1 LNNNDVRQISLIK
14 ISIIESG
21 ERNLENHSKFRVA
34 IIGSGVSGS
43 AAAYF
48 LHKSLGDQVEIVVF
62 EKEDRIGGR
71 IRSIKVGDEEWETG
85 GSIIHSENQYLSTIV
100 EELGLEKKKHVYNDI
115 GIWSGESF
123 PFRTGKTKVGTL
135 FNVLVRY
142 GTSLVKAQPLVKD
155 MIKKLSQIY
164 ILQEKGEAYTDPET
178 LFKKLGLYS
187 LSQEKS
193 YDYFCRNGISDRF
206 INEFMNG
213 VSRLNYGQ
221 DASMHGL
228 VNLVSLAGA
237 SFGGYLFAINGR
249 NSQICEA
256 MLQNSSAKVLK
267 NNRVTSIQ
275 KIEDKNNTKNKYIV
289 TAEDGT
295 KEEFG
300 YIVIATPLEKA
311 RIDFIN
317 LELEEK
323 NKLSRRYQVTNVTY
337 VIGKLNPNYFGLMKT
352 EQIPAN
358 ILTQENENIPFSSIE
373 LCKKDIVSGQ
383 NIYRIFSRQKLTE
396 DLLNKLFRERAETK
410 SLVWDAYPVLTPAA
424 AWPSFVLEQGIYY
437 VNAMESAISTMETEV
452 MGSKNVV
459 NLLLK
464 DMASAI
470 S

>member
-1 LNNNDVRQISLIK
+1 MGNNTK
-14 ISIIESG
+14 I
-21 ERNLENHSKFRVA
+21 RVA

-48 LHKSLGDQVEIVVF
+48 LHKSLREQVETVVF

-71 IRSIKVGDEEWETG
+71 IRSIKIGEEEWETG

-100 EELGLEKKKHVYNDI
+100 DELGLEKKKHVYNDI

-142 GTSLVKAQPLVKD
+142 GTSLVKSQPLVKD
-155 MIKKLSQIY
+155 MINKLAQIY
-164 ILQEKGEAYTDPET
+164 ILQEKGEAYSDPET

-193 YDYFCRNGISDRF
+193 YDYFRRNGISNRF
-206 INEFMNG
+206 IHEFMNG

-237 SFGGYLFAINGR
+237 SFGGYLFAIKGR

-267 NNRVTSIQ
+267 NHPVISIH
-275 KIEDKNNTKNKYIV
+275 KKEKNKYLI
-289 TAEDGT
+289 TAEGGT
-295 KEEFG
+295 KEEFD

-311 RIDFIN
+311 KIDFTN

-323 NKLSRRYQVTNVTY
+323 NRLSRPYQVTNVTY
-337 VIGKLNPNYFGLMKT
+337 VFGKLNPNYFGRAKT

-373 LCKKDIVSGQ
+373 LCKENKVSGQ
-383 NIYRIFSRQKLTE
+383 NIYRIFSRHKLAE
-396 DLLNKLFRERAETK
+396 DLLNKLFIERSETK

-424 AWPSFVLEQGIYY
+424 AWPSFVLEEGIYY

-464 DMASAI
+464 DI
-470 S
+470 CGVNN

>member
-1 LNNNDVRQISLIK
+1 V
-14 ISIIESG
+14 
-21 ERNLENHSKFRVA
+21 ENHSKFRVA

-48 LHKSLGDQVEIVVF
+48 LHKSLREQVEIVVF

-71 IRSIKVGDEEWETG
+71 IRSIKVGEEEWETG

-100 EELGLEKKKHVYNDI
+100 DELGLEKKKHVYNDI

-123 PFRTGKTKVGTL
+123 PFRTGKTKVATL

-142 GTSLVKAQPLVKD
+142 GISLVKAQPLVKD

-164 ILQEKGEAYTDPET
+164 FLQEKGEAYTDPES

-193 YDYFCRNGISDRF
+193 YDYFRRNGISDRF
-206 INEFMNG
+206 IHEFMNG

-221 DASMHGL
+221 DANMHGL

-237 SFGGYLFAINGR
+237 SFGGYLFAIKGR

-256 MLQNSSAKVLK
+256 MLQSSSAKVLK
-267 NNRVTSIQ
+267 KHRVISIH
-275 KIEDKNNTKNKYIV
+275 KKEKNKYLI

-295 KEEFG
+295 KEEFD
-300 YIVIATPLEKA
+300 YIVLATPLEKA
-311 RIDFIN
+311 KIEFTN
-317 LELEEK
+317 LELEGI
-323 NKLSRRYQVTNVTY
+323 NRVSRPYQVTNVTY
-337 VIGKLNPNYFGLMKT
+337 VFGKLNPNYFGLAKT

-373 LCKKDIVSGQ
+373 LCKENKVSGQ

-396 DLLNKLFRERAETK
+396 DLLNKLFRERSETK

-424 AWPSFVLEQGIYY
+424 SWPSFVLDQGIYY

-464 DMASAI
+464 EI
-470 S
+470 SGVIS

>member
-1 LNNNDVRQISLIK
+1 
-14 ISIIESG
+14 
-21 ERNLENHSKFRVA
+21 
-34 IIGSGVSGS
+34 VSGS

-62 EKEDRIGGR
+62 EKESRVGGR
-71 IRSIKVGDEEWETG
+71 IRSIKVGGEEWETG

-100 EELGLEKKKHVYNDI
+100 DELGLEKKKHVYNDI

-135 FNVLVRY
+135 FNVLFRY
-142 GTSLVKAQPLVKD
+142 GPSLVKAQPLVKD

-164 ILQEKGEAYTDPET
+164 ILQEKGEACPDPET
-178 LFKKLGLYS
+178 LFKKLGLYT
-187 LSQEKS
+187 LSQVKS
-193 YDYFCRNGISDRF
+193 YDYFRRNGISDRF
-206 INEFMNG
+206 ISEFMNG

-237 SFGGYLFAINGR
+237 SFGGYLFAIKGK

-256 MLQNSSAKVLK
+256 MLENSSAKVMK
-267 NNRVTSIQ
+267 NNRVTSIL
-275 KIEDKNNTKNKYIV
+275 KKGKSKYLIM
-289 TAEDGT
+289 AEDGLE
-295 KEEFG
+295 EEFD

-311 RIDFIN
+311 KIDFVN
-317 LELEEK
+317 MELEE
-323 NKLSRRYQVTNVTY
+323 NNRLSRPYQVTNVTY
-337 VIGKLNPNYFGLMKT
+337 VFGKLNPSYFGLMKA

-358 ILTQENENIPFSSIE
+358 VLTQENANIPFSSIE
-373 LCKKDIVSGQ
+373 LCKQDKVTGE

-396 DLLNKLFRERAETK
+396 DLLNKLFWERVETK
-410 SLVWDAYPVLTPAA
+410 QVVWDAYPVLTPAA
-424 AWPSFVLEQGIYY
+424 SWPSFILDQGIYY

-452 MGSKNVV
+452 VGSKNVV

-464 DMASAI
+464 DINGENI
-470 S
+470 SKVL

>member
-1 LNNNDVRQISLIK
+1 MENNTK
-14 ISIIESG
+14 IRI
-21 ERNLENHSKFRVA
+21 A

-43 AAAYF
+43 AVAYF
-48 LHKSLGDQVEIVVF
+48 LHKSLREQVETVVF

-71 IRSIKVGDEEWETG
+71 IRSIKIGEEEWETG
-85 GSIIHSENQYLSTIV
+85 GSIIHSENQYLSRIV
-100 EELGLEKKKHVYNDI
+100 DELGLEKKKHVYNDI

-142 GTSLVKAQPLVKD
+142 GTSLVKSQPLVKD
-155 MIKKLSQIY
+155 MINKLSQIY
-164 ILQEKGEAYTDPET
+164 ILQEKGEAYSDPET

-193 YDYFCRNGISDRF
+193 YDYFRRNGISDRF
-206 INEFMNG
+206 IHEFMNG

-237 SFGGYLFAINGR
+237 SFGGYLFAIKGR

-267 NNRVTSIQ
+267 NHRVISIH
-275 KIEDKNNTKNKYIV
+275 KKEKNKYLITV
-289 TAEDGT
+289 EGGT
-295 KEEFG
+295 KEEFD

-311 RIDFIN
+311 KLDFTN

-323 NKLSRRYQVTNVTY
+323 NRLSRPYQVTNVTY
-337 VIGKLNPNYFGLMKT
+337 VFGKLNPNYFGLAKA

-373 LCKKDIVSGQ
+373 LCKENKVSGQ
-383 NIYRIFSRQKLTE
+383 NIYRIFSRHKLAE
-396 DLLNKLFRERAETK
+396 DLLNKLFIERSETK
-410 SLVWDAYPVLTPAA
+410 SLVWDAYPVLTPTA
-424 AWPSFVLEQGIYY
+424 AWPSFVLEEGIYY

-464 DMASAI
+464 DICGVI

>member
-1 LNNNDVRQISLIK
+1 MGNNTK
-14 ISIIESG
+14 I
-21 ERNLENHSKFRVA
+21 RVA

-48 LHKSLGDQVEIVVF
+48 LHKSLREQVETVVF

-71 IRSIKVGDEEWETG
+71 IRSIKIGEEEWETG

-100 EELGLEKKKHVYNDI
+100 DELRLEKKKHVYNDI

-142 GTSLVKAQPLVKD
+142 GTSLVKSQPLVKD
-155 MIKKLSQIY
+155 MINKLAQIY
-164 ILQEKGEAYTDPET
+164 ILQEKGEAYSDPET

-193 YDYFCRNGISDRF
+193 YDYFRRNGISDRF
-206 INEFMNG
+206 IHEFMNG

-237 SFGGYLFAINGR
+237 SFGGYLFAIKGR

-267 NNRVTSIQ
+267 NHPVISIH
-275 KIEDKNNTKNKYIV
+275 KKEKNKYLI
-289 TAEDGT
+289 TAEGGT
-295 KEEFG
+295 KEEFD

-311 RIDFIN
+311 KIDFTN

-323 NKLSRRYQVTNVTY
+323 NRLSRPYQVTNVTY
-337 VIGKLNPNYFGLMKT
+337 VFGKLNPNYFGLAKT

-373 LCKKDIVSGQ
+373 LCKENKVSGQ
-383 NIYRIFSRQKLTE
+383 NIYRIFSRHKLAE
-396 DLLNKLFRERAETK
+396 DLLNKLFIERSETK

-424 AWPSFVLEQGIYY
+424 AWPSFVLEEGIYY

-464 DMASAI
+464 DICGVSN
-470 S
+470 